1 MKFTL
6 PPLSVFFPAYN
17 EEKNITATVSKAD
30 KVLQKLK
37 IKSEI
42 IIINDGSKDKTAEVS
57 KQLVNKFPN
66 VKLVNQDNGGYGM
79 ALRAGFENAKNEW
92 IVYTDADGQFDFS
105 EVSKFLYATKEADY
119 IIGYRIS
126 RQDPF
131 YRLIFAKLWALS
143 VFILFGIWVKDMDCG
158 FKMINRKVL
167 KKIPPLQSTRG
178 AMINAELL
186 IKTKKA
192 GFRIAQIGVNH
203 YPRTAGVPSG
213 ASIRVI
219 IQSYLDLFKLWLQLR

>member
-1 MKFTL
+1 MKFTS

-57 KQLVNKFPN
+57 EQLVNKFPN
-66 VKLVNQDNGGYGM
+66 VKLVNQHNGGYGM

-105 EVSKFLYATKEADY
+105 EVRDRKSTRLNSSHTVISYA
-119 IIGYRIS
+119 
-126 RQDPF
+126 
-131 YRLIFAKLWALS
+131 
-143 VFILFGIWVKDMDCG
+143 VFC
-158 FKMINRKVL
+158 L
-167 KKIPPLQSTRG
+167 KKKKCVSDLTSWASPKRPAINTR
-178 AMINAELL
+178 
-186 IKTKKA
+186 
-192 GFRIAQIGVNH
+192 
-203 YPRTAGVPSG
+203 PRTD
-213 ASIRVI
+213 IRTC
-219 IQSYLDLFKLWLQLR
+219 